1 MKRKFLGAC
10 YHCSRPVPARTGF
23 AEKRG
28 HSWRVEH
35 DLTPGEG
42 RVTCEDA
49 AREAEIARAQ
59 RAAANPLYPV
69 NSKLIGV
76 PFIIRRKRKG
86 EQVDAIT
93 DNWRRL
99 QKHIRQQRKAGGL
112 ALCTYRELPDPWNHR
127 GDEIVEVADVIFT
140 K

>member
-1 MKRKFLGAC
+1 MKRKYLGAC
-10 YHCSRPVPARTGF
+10 YHCGRLVPARTGF

-28 HSWRVEH
+28 RSWRVEH

-42 RVTCEDA
+42 RVTCADA

-76 PFIIRRKRKG
+76 PFIIWRTRKG
-86 EQVDAIT
+86 EQAVT

-99 QKHIRQQRKAGGL
+99 QKHIRQQRKAGGK
-112 ALCTYRELPDPWNHR
+112 ALITYRELPEPLLYDR
-127 GDEIVEVADVIFT
+127 GDKIVEVADVIFT